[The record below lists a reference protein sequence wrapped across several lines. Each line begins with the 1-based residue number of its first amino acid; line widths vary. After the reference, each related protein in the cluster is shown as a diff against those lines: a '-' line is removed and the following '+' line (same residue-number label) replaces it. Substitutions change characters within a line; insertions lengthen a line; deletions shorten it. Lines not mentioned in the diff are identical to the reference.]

1 MAERGRGH
9 IVMIGSVSGKI
20 ASAKSSLYNAT
31 KFGLRGFALGFRQ
44 DMDGKGV
51 GVSIVEPGFVRDAGM
66 FVNSKAKLPAP
77 ARTSSPEDVA
87 NGVVKAIRRDRAEVV
102 VAPIELRASAL
113 LLSSLPEIAEVA
125 QKATGA
131 GKVTAELAEGQRHN
145 R

>member
-1 MAERGRGH
+1 
-9 IVMIGSVSGKI
+9 
-20 ASAKSSLYNAT
+20 
-31 KFGLRGFALGFRQ
+31 
-44 DMDGKGV
+44 MDGKGV
-51 GVSIVEPGFVRDAGM
+51 GVSIVEPGFIRDAGM
-66 FVNSKAKLPAP
+66 FVNSKAKLPGI

-131 GKVTAELAEGQRHN
+131 EKVSEGIAEGHRHN